1 MSQTTI
7 IIIAVIVAILLLAF
21 VLLRSRKQHVRFGDA
36 PAPTMAP
43 AQKVAAPQPLAPRPA
58 AAPVPAPIEEGHG
71 VDSEITAAIEDVVDQ
86 FIGIDAHPSGQT
98 ATKGAGDTLT
108 TLKGLG
114 PKAESRLHELGVTRF
129 DQIAAW
135 TTDDV
140 AAVDAQMGAFKGR
153 IVRDKWVEQA
163 RLLAKGDTEA
173 FEAQFGKLG

>member
-21 VLLRSRKQHVRFGDA
+21 VLLRSRKQHVSFGDA
-36 PAPTMAP
+36 PAATMAP
-43 AQKVAAPQPLAPRPA
+43 AQKVAAPQPVAPKPA
-58 AAPVPAPIEEGHG
+58 AAPAPIEEGHG

-86 FIGIDAHPSGQT
+86 FIGIDAHPSGQP
-98 ATKGAGDTLT
+98 ATKGAGDALT